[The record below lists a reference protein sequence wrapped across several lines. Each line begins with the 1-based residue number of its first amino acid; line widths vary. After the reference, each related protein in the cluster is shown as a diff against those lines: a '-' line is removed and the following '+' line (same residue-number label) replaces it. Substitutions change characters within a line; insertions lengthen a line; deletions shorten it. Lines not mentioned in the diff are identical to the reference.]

1 MSKAI
6 VITAPSGAGKTT
18 LVKMLLE
25 TVNDLQFS
33 VSACTRTKRPKEVD
47 GKDYY
52 FLSPD
57 KFRSKIAE
65 NAFLEWEEVY
75 TDMFYGTLKSELERI
90 WKKEKTIIF
99 DIDVVGAV
107 NIKKELKDKVMTVFI
122 KPPSKEEL
130 YNRLKGRGTETE
142 ETITKRY
149 DKSVLELAFE
159 PHFDAVIVNDNL
171 AEAFEELKYKV
182 DQFIKN

>member
-1 MSKAI
+1 MNKAI

-25 TVNDLQFS
+25 TVDNLQFS
-33 VSACTRTKRPKEVD
+33 ISACTRTKRENEVD

-52 FLSPD
+52 FLTPD
-57 KFRSKIAE
+57 KFKSRIAQDD
-65 NAFLEWEEVY
+65 FIEWEEVY
-75 TDMFYGTLKSELERI
+75 TDMFYGTLKSEVERI
-90 WKKEKTIIF
+90 WRKDKTVVF

-107 NIKKELKDKVMTVFI
+107 NIKKELKEKVLTIFI

-159 PHFDAVIVNDNL
+159 HKFDEVIINDNL

-182 DQFIKN
+182 DHFIAN